1 MDELAVLKSLLTME
15 EQEQVVPTSE
25 EQTETTEPQVETTE
39 ETPEELKERL
49 AKAEELANN
58 YKTRAEKAEA
68 KAKETKP
75 KQDGLSTS
83 DVIFLAKTDIHEDN
97 LDEVIEWAKFKKVP
111 VSEAYKQLKPK
122 LDVEAEIRRTQQ
134 ATQTKGSPRGTNKVT
149 GEELLAQAQ
158 RTGEIPDDAEG
169 MQALFQA
176 RLKRQLGVK
185 S

>member
-1 MDELAVLKSLLTME
+1 MD
-15 EQEQVVPTSE
+15 EQEQVAQTSE
-25 EQTETTEPQVETTE
+25 EQVEVTPE
-39 ETPEELKERL
+39 ETPEESVEELKARL
-49 AKAEELANN
+49 AKAEELATNQRI
-58 YKTRAEKAEA
+58 RAEKAEN

-75 KQDGLSTS
+75 KAQDGLSTS

-97 LDEVIEWAKFKKVP
+97 LGELIEWAKFKKIP

-134 ATQTKGSPRGTNKVT
+134 ATITKGSPRGTSKVS
-149 GEELLAQAQ
+149 GDDLLAQAQ

-169 MQALFQA
+169 MQALFNA

-185 S
+185 D

>member
-1 MDELAVLKSLLTME
+1 ME
-15 EQEQVVPTSE
+15 ETEQVVPTSE
-25 EQTETTEPQVETTE
+25 EQVE
-39 ETPEELKERL
+39 ETVEEVNSEESSEELKAKL

-68 KAKETKP
+68 KAKEPKP

-97 LDEVIEWAKFKKVP
+97 LDEVIEWAKFKKIP

-134 ATQTKGSPRGTNKVT
+134 ATQTKGSPRGANKVS
-149 GEELLAQAQ
+149 GEELLSQAQ
-158 RTGEIPDDAEG
+158 RTGEVPDDAEG
-169 MQALFQA
+169 MQALFNA
-176 RLKRQLGVK
+176 RLRRQLGIK
-185 S
+185 NQ